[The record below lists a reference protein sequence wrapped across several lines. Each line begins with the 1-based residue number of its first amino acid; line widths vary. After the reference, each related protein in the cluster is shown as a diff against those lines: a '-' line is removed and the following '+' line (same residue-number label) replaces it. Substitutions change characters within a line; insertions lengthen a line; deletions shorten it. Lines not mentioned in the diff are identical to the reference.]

1 MATPIAQVPFTYTK
15 PTINWNQ
22 AYLDASPGPSPG
34 NGCSPGSFPGGFD
47 SDMTMNGSRS
57 TVDLTPNSSYT
68 CTTASGEISWNSS
81 TEVLTVNGQIFFD
94 GDLTMNNNDTAVYQG
109 IATIYVRG
117 VVTLSNNTE
126 LCGVSGCDGSWD
138 PSANSLTFVTYNP
151 GGLAFDISNNG
162 VYQGGAI
169 VEGDYYL
176 TNNAANWGPVI
187 SDEFTV
193 RNNSGTFTPIPM
205 PPGIPL
211 SGGGGG
217 GSPTLENIDGTY
229 TTYTP

>member
-1 MATPIAQVPFTYTK
+1 MEQ
-15 PTINWNQ
+15 
-22 AYLDASPGPSPG
+22 LD
-34 NGCSPGSFPGGFD
+34 
-47 SDMTMNGSRS
+47 SR
-57 TVDLTPNSSYT
+57 
-68 CTTASGEISWNSS
+68 NSS

-138 PSANSLTFVTYNP
+138 PSANSLTFATYNP

-193 RNNSGTFTPIPM
+193 RNNSEQRYVHADPDAARDPSQRRWRWRLADAREHRRHVYDLHAVAGAR
-205 PPGIPL
+205 
-211 SGGGGG
+211 
-217 GSPTLENIDGTY
+217 
-229 TTYTP
+229 